1 MFTSVF
7 SFGSQIARKL
17 GLATAC
23 APESATVFVRASAFA
38 SACALALV
46 LAVASTATDVAYAKG
61 VPDTGGA
68 VTETVSLVNLPK
80 EAQTT
85 ARLIR
90 TGGPFPHDKDGVVF
104 GNRERVLPK
113 QQRGFY
119 REYTVITPGA
129 RNRGAR
135 RMVCGG
141 AVAVNPEACYYSDDH
156 YASFRRVVP

>member
-1 MFTSVF
+1 MFSSV
-7 SFGSQIARKL
+7 SPLGSQTARKL
-17 GLATAC
+17 GLAIV
-23 APESATVFVRASAFA
+23 SSFA
-38 SACALALV
+38 SALTLTAVLALSSA
-46 LAVASTATDVAYAKG
+46 LGTSAHAKG
-61 VPDTGGA
+61 VPETSNS

-90 TGGPFPHDKDGVVF
+90 SGGPFPHDKDGVVF
-104 GNRERVLPK
+104 GNRERILPK

-135 RMVCGG
+135 RIVCGG

-156 YASFRRVVP
+156 YASFRRLVP

>member
-1 MFTSVF
+1 MFSSV
-7 SFGSQIARKL
+7 SPLGSQTARKL
-17 GLATAC
+17 GLAIV
-23 APESATVFVRASAFA
+23 SSFA
-38 SACALALV
+38 SALTLTAVLALAS
-46 LAVASTATDVAYAKG
+46 APGTSAHAKG
-61 VPDTGGA
+61 VPETSNS

-90 TGGPFPHDKDGVVF
+90 SGGPFPHDKDGVVF
-104 GNRERVLPK
+104 GNRERILPK

-135 RMVCGG
+135 RIVCGG

-156 YASFRRVVP
+156 YASFRRLVP